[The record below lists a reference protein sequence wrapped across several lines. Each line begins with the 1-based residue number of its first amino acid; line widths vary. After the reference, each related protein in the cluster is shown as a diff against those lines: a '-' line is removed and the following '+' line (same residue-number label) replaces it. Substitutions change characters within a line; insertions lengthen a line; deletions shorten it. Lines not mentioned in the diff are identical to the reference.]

1 MSCNETVAVEHS
13 GIGQVN
19 LQAGSGSHSL
29 KSKTH
34 FSSEESKF
42 EKIGNNI
49 KFCSKPLQTRCMKA
63 ECLWE
68 FKVAK
73 QDWSFR
79 SCDDI
84 NPLFYC
90 MFPCEIPRKF
100 LVDPTKMSYIV
111 QHGLSEVLLNELV
124 DDIKASI
131 GTFTLLLDET
141 TTSQVKKQC
150 DFLIRYWS
158 KSEDSV
164 STRYFFLP
172 TLLQMIFKKW

>member
-1 MSCNETVAVEHS
+1 
-13 GIGQVN
+13 
-19 LQAGSGSHSL
+19 
-29 KSKTH
+29 
-34 FSSEESKF
+34 
-42 EKIGNNI
+42 
-49 KFCSKPLQTRCMKA
+49 
-63 ECLWE
+63 
-68 FKVAK
+68 
-73 QDWSFR
+73 
-79 SCDDI
+79 
-84 NPLFYC
+84 
-90 MFPCEIPRKF
+90 
-100 LVDPTKMSYIV
+100 MSYIV
-111 QHGLSEVLLNELV
+111 QHGLSEVLLNKLV